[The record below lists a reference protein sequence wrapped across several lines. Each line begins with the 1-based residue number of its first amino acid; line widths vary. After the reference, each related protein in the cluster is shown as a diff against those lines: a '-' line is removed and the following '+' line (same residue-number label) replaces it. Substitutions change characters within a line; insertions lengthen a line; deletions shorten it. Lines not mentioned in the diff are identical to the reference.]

1 MGDILIVG
9 ILFCVAYILGKVIG
23 NIIYKKRKKKK

>member
-9 ILFCVAYILGKVIG
+9 ILFGVAYILGKVIG
-23 NIIYKKRKKKK
+23 NIIYKKRKNKK